1 MQDTAKYL
9 IHADV
14 TADGV
19 VERSDVVGAVFGQT
33 EGLLGT
39 EMDLRKLQEASKV
52 GRIDVDVDSERGH
65 SFGDLTIASSLDR
78 IETAVLAAS
87 LETISRIGPCRAEV
101 EVTGIEDVRAA
112 KRREVVDRAKE
123 LMAESFDDSVMS
135 TQEILEEVRRSVR
148 VEDITEYEG
157 LPAGPHVGDSDA
169 IIVVE
174 GRADVLQLLQ
184 YGIKNAVAVEGTNV
198 PEVVGE
204 LTADRTVTAFFDGDR
219 GGDLILKELAQ
230 VGDVDYVA
238 LAPAGRSVEDLSRR
252 EVTEALREKMP
263 YEVIADEEQ
272 GVAATDGSV
281 RPAPD
286 GDPTAVEPE
295 GTSAADGAAA
305 PSADGE
311 AAPEGGPSPGGTAP
325 EGRDGDA
332 DRTVEGVPTD
342 RPVGGDAPAD
352 RDAEPAGADEPA
364 DADASVSGAA
374 DEADAELGGT
384 DDGSPDDLADDA
396 GTASDGAGS
405 TDVGALDGNGPAP
418 STLVDHA
425 RAVVETDDAVVR
437 LVDESFGVLAEAPA
451 PDAFEVIEGAD
462 AAPWAVVLDGE
473 LTQRVLDVAAQRG
486 VAQVIARE
494 TGEFVKRPTSLRI
507 RTVDQLLEAPAG

>member
-1 MQDTAKYL
+1 MQDTSKYL

-39 EMDLRKLQEASKV
+39 EMDLRKLQEASKI

-78 IETAVLAAS
+78 TETAVLAAA

-101 EVTGIEDVRAA
+101 EVTGIEDIRAA

-157 LPAGPHVGDSDA
+157 LPAGPHVADSDA

-198 PEVVGE
+198 PQAVGE
-204 LTADRTVTAFFDGDR
+204 LTSERTVTAFFDGDR

-263 YEVIADEEQ
+263 YEVIAEEGQ

-286 GDPTAVEPE
+286 A
-295 GTSAADGAAA
+295 
-305 PSADGE
+305 
-311 AAPEGGPSPGGTAP
+311 
-325 EGRDGDA
+325 
-332 DRTVEGVPTD
+332 
-342 RPVGGDAPAD
+342 
-352 RDAEPAGADEPA
+352 
-364 DADASVSGAA
+364 
-374 DEADAELGGT
+374 
-384 DDGSPDDLADDA
+384 DA
-396 GTASDGAGS
+396 GTARPSSPEDPPSPEGDAVTGEGPADGPKPGQRAEADASTVPDRNVDPENGRTGASADDDPGADATAVGAAATDGTPDSGSAGVEAGSDQVAPADVDAESVTDPDGATGS
-405 TDVGALDGNGPAP
+405 SA
-418 STLVDHA
+418 STLLDHA
-425 RAVVETDDAVVR
+425 RAVVGEGTGVVR
-437 LVDESFGVLAEAPA
+437 LVDESFDVLAEAPA
-451 PDAFEVIEGAD
+451 ADAFEAIDGSDVG
-462 AAPWAVVLDGE
+462 PWAVVLDGE

-507 RTVDQLLEAPAG
+507 RTADQLLEVPAE